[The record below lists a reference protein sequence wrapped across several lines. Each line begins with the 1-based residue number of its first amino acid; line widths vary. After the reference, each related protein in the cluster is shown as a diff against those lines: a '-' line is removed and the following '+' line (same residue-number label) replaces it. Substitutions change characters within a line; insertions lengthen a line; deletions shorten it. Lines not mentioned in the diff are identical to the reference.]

1 MSTGP
6 GRGRGA
12 QRAASGRHRALGG
25 GRGPIA
31 ATAGRVV
38 ALLLLTAAAIAA
50 ADLRTAVTIDA
61 RMSAASHPEETL
73 LLGSGGSARLDLVAT
88 GNRNVRGQLSIA
100 ADLHLPPAVPGAAAG
115 AAGTDPDH
123 LVTSVGVERAFI
135 RARLPGFRLTAGK
148 TRLSWGR
155 GRFFNAGDILFGQE
169 PGFASGASEY
179 LTATDWLVAAY
190 VPVDRLSFLEA
201 VVLPAPLP
209 ARLADTAAAARAVI
223 RLGELTGEAGYR
235 YGAGRDAAAEPEHRG
250 YVSLKGAL
258 IGVDWHLS
266 AGSAL
271 PAHGDTDLS
280 EAAQDRLYVTAGGF
294 GFVDLGPES
303 GLLSLRLEAGVR
315 PWRTWQ
321 EEPGAPAALDRYGL
335 YLFPE
340 VGFAP
345 ADNWNL
351 SLSGVISPIDGSA
364 VAAAGASW
372 NMLQG
377 LTFSLYAAA
386 MLGDSD
392 DTFAWGGSG
401 SLAATLAARF
411 VFGSS

>member
-1 MSTGP
+1 MTG
-6 GRGRGA
+6 A
-12 QRAASGRHRALGG
+12 RAAA
-25 GRGPIA
+25 
-31 ATAGRVV
+31 V
-38 ALLLLTAAAIAA
+38 LLFTAAAIAA
-50 ADLRTAVTIDA
+50 ADLRTTVTVDA
-61 RMSAASHPEETL
+61 EMSAVSHPDETL
-73 LLGSGGSARLDLVAT
+73 LLGSGGGARLDLSAT
-88 GNRNVRGQLSIA
+88 GNRNVRGQLSIS
-100 ADLHLPPAVPGAAAG
+100 ADLHLPPAAAEAS
-115 AAGTDPDH
+115 GTDPDH
-123 LVTSVGVERAFI
+123 LVTSVGIERAFI

-169 PGFASGASEY
+169 PGFSSGAGEY

-201 VVLPAPLP
+201 VVLPPPLP
-209 ARLADTAAAARAVI
+209 DRIADTAAGARAVI
-223 RLGELTGEAGYR
+223 RVGELTSEAGYR
-235 YGAGRDAAAEPEHRG
+235 YGIGPDATVQREHRA
-250 YVSLKGAL
+250 YVSVKGAL

-271 PAHGDTDLS
+271 PANRAADLR
-280 EAAQDRLYVTAGGF
+280 EAAQDRLFVTAGGF
-294 GFVDLGPES
+294 GFVDLGPEA
-303 GLLSLRLEAGVR
+303 GLLNLRLEAGVR
-315 PWRTWQ
+315 PWRSWQ
-321 EEPGAPAALDRYGL
+321 EQPGTPPALDRYGL

-364 VAAAGASW
+364 VTAAGASW

-377 LTFSLYAAA
+377 LTFSLYASA
-386 MLGDSD
+386 MLGDDD
-392 DTFAWGGSG
+392 DTFAWDRPG

>member
-1 MSTGP
+1 MS
-6 GRGRGA
+6 
-12 QRAASGRHRALGG
+12 GG
-25 GRGPIA
+25 GHGPLA
-31 ATAGRVV
+31 ATAGRAA
-38 ALLLLTAAAIAA
+38 ALLLLATAAIAA
-50 ADLRTAVTIDA
+50 ADLRTTVTIDA
-61 RMSAASHPEETL
+61 DMSAASHPEERL
-73 LLGSGGSARLDLVAT
+73 LLGSGGSARLDLIAT

-100 ADLHLPPAVPGAAAG
+100 ADLHLPPSAPGAAA
-115 AAGTDPDH
+115 TDADH
-123 LVTSVGVERAFI
+123 LVTSLGVQRAFI

-169 PGFASGASEY
+169 PGFSASASDY

-190 VPVDRLSFLEA
+190 VPVGRLSFLEA

-209 ARLADTAAAARAVI
+209 VRLAATAAGARAVI

-235 YGAGRDAAAEPEHRG
+235 YGANPDAAAAREHRG
-250 YVSLKGAL
+250 YVSLEGAL
-258 IGVDWHLS
+258 AGVDWHLS
-266 AGSAL
+266 AGSAV
-271 PAHGDTDLS
+271 PARGAADLS

-294 GFVDLGPES
+294 GFVDLGRDS
-303 GLLSLRLEAGVR
+303 GLLNLRLEAGVR
-315 PWRTWQ
+315 PWRIWQ
-321 EEPGAPAALDRYGL
+321 EQPGAPAALDRYGL

-340 VGFAP
+340 IGFAP

-386 MLGDSD
+386 MLGDAD
-392 DTFAWGGSG
+392 DTFAWDRPG
-401 SLAATLAARF
+401 SLAATVAARF